1 MSYEARND
9 NYIRDVSQEVNEA
22 IAFCS
27 MQCHCGGGSQYNVTL
42 RCFDGFHKNED
53 RNIEYKPTA
62 EWQRIQDE
70 LQQGREAVEDA
81 EFFRESLPATK
92 DGVVILWGNTVW
104 FYDDHN
110 QKPVWGVVNSIE
122 DIRESDMEGEFYLTG
137 WLPDE
142 EIPFQSPN
150 IYCFAFKEA
159 CLVSI
164 QEQTKGE
171 SI

>member
-62 EWQRIQDE
+62 EWQRIQTE
-70 LQQGREAVEDA
+70 LQQGREAVEKLKSMELHFAGLVETIREKDA
-81 EFFRESLPATK
+81 E
-92 DGVVILWGNTVW
+92 
-104 FYDDHN
+104 
-110 QKPVWGVVNSIE
+110 IE
-122 DIRESDMEGEFYLTG
+122 MLRDCY
-137 WLPDE
+137 
-142 EIPFQSPN
+142 
-150 IYCFAFKEA
+150 
-159 CLVSI
+159 
-164 QEQTKGE
+164 
-171 SI
+171 

>member
-62 EWQRIQDE
+62 EWQRIQTE
-70 LQQGREAVEDA
+70 LQQGREAVEKLKSMEEGYEVMKERLLDSCDFA
-81 EFFRESLPATK
+81 SLRTK
-92 DGVVILWGNTVW
+92 R
-104 FYDDHN
+104 F
-110 QKPVWGVVNSIE
+110 
-122 DIRESDMEGEFYLTG
+122 EGKTLADY
-137 WLPDE
+137 
-142 EIPFQSPN
+142 S
-150 IYCFAFKEA
+150 
-159 CLVSI
+159 
-164 QEQTKGE
+164 KGKRT
-171 SI
+171 STC